1 MNYSGMAN
9 QLVAQ
14 QVTLSQ
20 SATIQSLSY
29 YVATAGGQLRLGI
42 YNNTGN
48 NPGALL
54 AQTATFTPVAG
65 WNIQNVTTP
74 TLLPAGTYWLA
85 FLPQNNTLS
94 GRIAFSGSVRYYAST
109 FGTLPTTY
117 SSSPQSATA
126 HFSMYATL
134 STGPAPTST
143 ATYTPTSTST
153 PSSTPTATVTPSQ
166 TMTATATEIGAPTN
180 TPTLTS
186 TPTSTFTPTATRTNT
201 PTPTNTSTAT
211 QTPAGESVI
220 QIGETNLL
228 SVNYSGMA
236 NQLAAQQ
243 VTLSQSATI
252 QSLSYYVATAGG
264 QLRLG
269 IYSNAGNGPGTLL
282 AQTAAFTPVAGWNT
296 QNVTTPVLL
305 PAGTYWLAFLPQN
318 NTLAGR
324 LAFSGSVRYYTST
337 FGALPNTY
345 SSSPQSATAHFSL
358 YATLLMNP

>member
-65 WNIQNVTTP
+65 WNTQNVTTP
-74 TLLPAGTYWLA
+74 VLLPAGTYWLA
-85 FLPQNNTLS
+85 FLPQNNTLT
-94 GRIAFSGSVRYYAST
+94 GRLAFSGSLRYYTST
-109 FGTLPTTY
+109 FGTLPITY
-117 SSSPQSATA
+117 SISPQSATA

-134 STGPAPTST
+134 STDPAPTST
-143 ATYTPTSTST
+143 ETNTPTR
-153 PSSTPTATVTPSQ
+153 TPTATATPSQ
-166 TMTATATEIGAPTN
+166 TMTSTATEIGASTN

-186 TPTSTFTPTATRTNT
+186 TPTSTFTPTVTRTNT
-201 PTPTNTSTAT
+201 PTSTNTPTAT

-220 QIGETNLL
+220 RMGETNLL

-269 IYSNAGNGPGTLL
+269 IYSNAGNGPGTLQ

-296 QNVTTPVLL
+296 QNVTTPV
-305 PAGTYWLAFLPQN
+305 
-318 NTLAGR
+318 
-324 LAFSGSVRYYTST
+324 
-337 FGALPNTY
+337 Y
-345 SSSPQSATAHFSL
+345 SRPEPIGWRSCRRTIP
-358 YATLLMNP
+358 